1 MYYTIFNYVNYISQ
15 CQVVTYFTYKLWSI
29 LNNKCDKTTPEY
41 VVCYPCLVLV
51 RDFINVSELL
61 GTVTLCAYVC
71 VKGGNRVAVELG

>member
-1 MYYTIFNYVNYISQ
+1 MYHTIFNYVNYISQ

-51 RDFINVSELL
+51 RDFIRITGN
-61 GTVTLCAYVC
+61 GDAVC
-71 VKGGNRVAVELG
+71 VCMC